1 VFVRVVFP
9 WMLLGGVGGRL
20 FAVSVVVVGNTL
32 HILQGW
38 FEMQYSAGLFGQA
51 LATAIGLGMVGG
63 LYPAWWA
70 SNLRPAEALRYE

>member
-1 VFVRVVFP
+1 MVLRESVTLT
-9 WMLLGGVGGRL
+9 LLGGLGGSLVAVAVGL
-20 FAVSVVVVGNTL
+20 LLNTVP
-32 HILQGW
+32 IIQGW